1 MKRLLF
7 LIVQTVFISTFL
19 SAQAPGQSGVR
30 NAQGN
35 FSQYLNKTLVET
47 TTKSGNGNVINA
59 FNNEENT
66 IGKRFLFDEW
76 VDGDSVIDAQGNLIN
91 TSAFI
96 FNFDKITG
104 SLLASQDKI
113 NNMLVASNGIQ
124 SFILKN
130 RGKKYF
136 FTHMNT
142 IDASPFFLEMVKSG
156 GRYSLYKRFVTKYIA
171 ANFRSDGVIQTGN
184 NYNEYKDEDEYYVI
198 DAATNK
204 SQAISLKAKT
214 IKTVFA
220 TDKEKVN
227 SYFKNNNSGEIDEKF
242 LSGLVTFLNK

>member
-7 LIVQTVFISTFL
+7 LIAHAVFISTFL

-30 NAQGN
+30 SAQGN
-35 FSQYLNKTLVET
+35 FSQYFNKTLVEA
-47 TTKSGNGNVINA
+47 TTKSGNGNIINA

-76 VDGDSVIDAQGNLIN
+76 VEGDSVMDAQGNFIN
-91 TSAFI
+91 TNAFL
-96 FNFDKITG
+96 FNFDKLTG

-124 SFILKN
+124 SFILKSM
-130 RGKKYF
+130 GKKYF

-142 IDASPFFLEMVKSG
+142 INPSPFFLEMVKSG
-156 GRYSLYKRFVTKYIA
+156 SRYALYKRFATKYIA

-204 SQAISLKAKT
+204 SQAVSLKAKT
-214 IKTVFA
+214 LKTVFA
-220 TDKEKVN
+220 MDKEKVN
-227 SYFKNNNSGEIDEKF
+227 SYFKKSNSGEIDEKF
-242 LSGLVTFLNK
+242 LLGLVTYLNQ